1 MSKLSEF
8 INSKRR
14 QVETEDTTALVKSPV
29 ARFFGL
35 TALTLIILGTLFPL
49 YWMLRTAFSTNKS
62 MFSDATSLA
71 PVDFTLGAI
80 KRVLGLAT
88 TQEAIA
94 EGGSGGQISFL
105 HYMGN
110 SLIVCT
116 LIVVFQIGFGAMA
129 AYAFA
134 ILQWRGRDTVF
145 AIFLVS
151 LMVPGIF
158 TLLPNFLL
166 VKELG
171 LLNTY
176 LGIALPA
183 MFMAPFSV
191 FFLRQFFISSPKELE
206 EAARL
211 EGLSHFQ
218 IFWHIALPLQRGP
231 MATLAILLSINAW
244 NDFFWPFLVGREDS
258 VRPLAVALA
267 EFQSQTGQGQP
278 DWTGLMAA
286 AMLSIIPIL
295 FLLVFFGRRIVES
308 LQTSGMK

>member
-1 MSKLSEF
+1 MTNPTMS
-8 INSKRR
+8 R
-14 QVETEDTTALVKSPV
+14 VAGYAALIVLAAISLLPV
-29 ARFFGL
+29 WVAL
-35 TALTLIILGTLFPL
+35 KTALTLPNDF
-49 YWMLRTAFSTNKS
+49 FSS
-62 MFSDATSLA
+62 ASSLVPPA
-71 PVDFTLGAI
+71 FTLQNFA
-80 KRVLGLAT
+80 RVLGFETDIVLTSA
-88 TQEAIA
+88 QAAPINFA
-94 EGGSGGQISFL
+94 VAL
-105 HYMGN
+105 RN
-110 SLIVCT
+110 SLIYTGLLVT
-116 LIVVFQIGFGAMA
+116 GQLFFSALA

-134 ILQWRGRDTVF
+134 RLRFPGRNTLFVAFLSATMIPSIVLFIPNFVLIRELGLINTF
-145 AIFLVS
+145 AGMVAPNI
-151 LMVPGIF
+151 LMVPF
-158 TLLPNFLL
+158 
-166 VKELG
+166 
-171 LLNTY
+171 
-176 LGIALPA
+176 A
-183 MFMAPFSV
+183 V

-286 AMLSIIPIL
+286 VMLSIIPIL
-295 FLLVFFGRRIVES
+295 FLLAFFGRRIVES

>member
-1 MSKLSEF
+1 MTRPTVSR
-8 INSKRR
+8 IAGYA
-14 QVETEDTTALVKSPV
+14 ALVVLAVVSLLPV
-29 ARFFGL
+29 WVAL
-35 TALTLIILGTLFPL
+35 KTALTLPNDFFSSASSLLPPTL
-49 YWMLRTAFSTNKS
+49 
-62 MFSDATSLA
+62 
-71 PVDFTLGAI
+71 TLQNFA
-80 KRVLGLAT
+80 RVLGFATDIQLSSAQAAPIDFGLALRNSVIYAGLLVT
-88 TQEAIA
+88 
-94 EGGSGGQISFL
+94 GQLFFSAL
-105 HYMGN
+105 
-110 SLIVCT
+110 
-116 LIVVFQIGFGAMA
+116 A

-134 ILQWRGRDTVF
+134 RLRFPGRDVLFVTFLSATMIPSIVLFIPNFVLIRELGLINTF
-145 AIFLVS
+145 AGMVAPNI
-151 LMVPGIF
+151 LMVPF
-158 TLLPNFLL
+158 
-166 VKELG
+166 
-171 LLNTY
+171 
-176 LGIALPA
+176 A
-183 MFMAPFSV
+183 V

-286 AMLSIIPIL
+286 VLLSIIPVL
-295 FLLVFFGRRIVES
+295 FLLAFFGRRIVES

>member
-1 MSKLSEF
+1 MTNPAISRLTGYAALIVLAILSLLP
-8 INSKRR
+8 
-14 QVETEDTTALVKSPV
+14 VWVALK
-29 ARFFGL
+29 
-35 TALTLIILGTLFPL
+35 TALTLPNDF
-49 YWMLRTAFSTNKS
+49 FSS
-62 MFSDATSLA
+62 ASSLV
-71 PVDFTLGAI
+71 PPTFTLQNFA
-80 KRVLGLAT
+80 RVLGFETDIVLTSAQAAPIDFGLALRNSVIYT
-88 TQEAIA
+88 GLLVT
-94 EGGSGGQISFL
+94 GQLFFSAL
-105 HYMGN
+105 
-110 SLIVCT
+110 
-116 LIVVFQIGFGAMA
+116 A

-134 ILQWRGRDTVF
+134 RLRFPGRDVLFVAFLSATMIPSIVLFIPNFVLIRELGLINTF
-145 AIFLVS
+145 AGMVAPNI
-151 LMVPGIF
+151 LMVPF
-158 TLLPNFLL
+158 
-166 VKELG
+166 
-171 LLNTY
+171 
-176 LGIALPA
+176 A
-183 MFMAPFSV
+183 V

-286 AMLSIIPIL
+286 VMLSIIPIL
-295 FLLVFFGRRIVES
+295 FLLAFFGRRIVES

>member
-1 MSKLSEF
+1 MKSLSLTRL
-8 INSKRR
+8 SGYL
-14 QVETEDTTALVKSPV
+14 ALVTLAVISLLPV
-29 ARFFGL
+29 WVAL
-35 TALTLIILGTLFPL
+35 KTALTMPGDFFSSASSLIPPEITFQNF
-49 YWMLRTAFSTNKS
+49 A
-62 MFSDATSLA
+62 
-71 PVDFTLGAI
+71 
-80 KRVLGLAT
+80 RVLGFETDIVLNSAVAAPIDFGLA
-88 TQEAIA
+88 
-94 EGGSGGQISFL
+94 L
-105 HYMGN
+105 RN
-110 SLIVCT
+110 SLIYTGLLVT
-116 LIVVFQIGFGAMA
+116 GQLFFSSLA

-134 ILQWRGRDTVF
+134 RLRFPGRDALF
-145 AIFLVS
+145 IAFLSATMIPSIVLFIPNFVLIRELGLINTFTGMVAPNI
-151 LMVPGIF
+151 LMVPF
-158 TLLPNFLL
+158 
-166 VKELG
+166 
-171 LLNTY
+171 
-176 LGIALPA
+176 A
-183 MFMAPFSV
+183 V

-286 AMLSIIPIL
+286 VMLSIIPIL
-295 FLLVFFGRRIVES
+295 VLLVVFGRRIVES

>member
-1 MSKLSEF
+1 MTRPTVSR
-8 INSKRR
+8 IAGYA
-14 QVETEDTTALVKSPV
+14 ALVVLAVVSLLPV
-29 ARFFGL
+29 WVAL
-35 TALTLIILGTLFPL
+35 KTALTLPNDFFSSASSLLPPTL
-49 YWMLRTAFSTNKS
+49 
-62 MFSDATSLA
+62 
-71 PVDFTLGAI
+71 TLQNFA
-80 KRVLGLAT
+80 RVLGFATDIQLSSAQAAPIDFGLALRNSVIYAGLLVT
-88 TQEAIA
+88 
-94 EGGSGGQISFL
+94 GQLFFSAL
-105 HYMGN
+105 
-110 SLIVCT
+110 
-116 LIVVFQIGFGAMA
+116 A

-134 ILQWRGRDTVF
+134 RLRFPGRDVLFVT
-145 AIFLVS
+145 FLSATMIPSIV
-151 LMVPGIF
+151 LFI
-158 TLLPNFLL
+158 PNFVLIR
-166 VKELG
+166 ELG
-171 LLNTY
+171 LINTFA
-176 LGIALPA
+176 G
-183 MFMAPFSV
+183 MVAPNILTVPFAV

-286 AMLSIIPIL
+286 VLLSIIPVL
-295 FLLVFFGRRIVES
+295 FLLAFFGRRIVES

>member
-1 MSKLSEF
+1 MTNPAISRL
-8 INSKRR
+8 
-14 QVETEDTTALVKSPV
+14 TGYAALIVLAVISLLPV
-29 ARFFGL
+29 WVAL
-35 TALTLIILGTLFPL
+35 KTALTLPNDF
-49 YWMLRTAFSTNKS
+49 FSS
-62 MFSDATSLA
+62 ASSLV
-71 PVDFTLGAI
+71 PPTFTLQNFA
-80 KRVLGLAT
+80 RVLGFETDIVLTSAQAAPIDFGLALRNSVIYT
-88 TQEAIA
+88 GLLVT
-94 EGGSGGQISFL
+94 GQLFFSAL
-105 HYMGN
+105 
-110 SLIVCT
+110 
-116 LIVVFQIGFGAMA
+116 A

-134 ILQWRGRDTVF
+134 RLRFPGRDVLFVAFLSATMIPSIVLFIPNFVLIRELGLINTF
-145 AIFLVS
+145 AGMVAPNI
-151 LMVPGIF
+151 LMVPF
-158 TLLPNFLL
+158 
-166 VKELG
+166 
-171 LLNTY
+171 
-176 LGIALPA
+176 A
-183 MFMAPFSV
+183 V

-286 AMLSIIPIL
+286 VMLSIIPIL
-295 FLLVFFGRRIVES
+295 FLLAFFGRRIVES

>member
-1 MSKLSEF
+1 MIIMTRPTVSR
-8 INSKRR
+8 IAGYA
-14 QVETEDTTALVKSPV
+14 ALVMLAVVSLLPV
-29 ARFFGL
+29 WVAL
-35 TALTLIILGTLFPL
+35 KTALTLPNDFFSSASSLLPPTL
-49 YWMLRTAFSTNKS
+49 
-62 MFSDATSLA
+62 
-71 PVDFTLGAI
+71 TLQNFA
-80 KRVLGLAT
+80 RVLGFATDIQLSSAQAAPIDFGLALRNSVIYAGLLVT
-88 TQEAIA
+88 
-94 EGGSGGQISFL
+94 GQLFFSAL
-105 HYMGN
+105 
-110 SLIVCT
+110 
-116 LIVVFQIGFGAMA
+116 A

-134 ILQWRGRDTVF
+134 RLRFPGRDVLFVTFLSATMIPSIVLFIPNFVLIRELGLINTF
-145 AIFLVS
+145 AGMVAPNI
-151 LMVPGIF
+151 LMVPF
-158 TLLPNFLL
+158 
-166 VKELG
+166 
-171 LLNTY
+171 
-176 LGIALPA
+176 A
-183 MFMAPFSV
+183 V

-286 AMLSIIPIL
+286 VLLSIIPVL
-295 FLLVFFGRRIVES
+295 FLLAFFGRRIVES

>member
-1 MSKLSEF
+1 MTRPTVSR
-8 INSKRR
+8 IAGYA
-14 QVETEDTTALVKSPV
+14 ALVVLAVVSLLPV
-29 ARFFGL
+29 WVAL
-35 TALTLIILGTLFPL
+35 KTALTLPNDFFSSASSLLPPTL
-49 YWMLRTAFSTNKS
+49 
-62 MFSDATSLA
+62 
-71 PVDFTLGAI
+71 TLQNFA
-80 KRVLGLAT
+80 RVLGFATDIQLRSAQAAPIDFGLALRNSVIYAGLLVT
-88 TQEAIA
+88 
-94 EGGSGGQISFL
+94 GQLFFSAL
-105 HYMGN
+105 
-110 SLIVCT
+110 
-116 LIVVFQIGFGAMA
+116 A

-134 ILQWRGRDTVF
+134 RLRFPGRDVLFVTFLSATMIPSIVLFIPNFVLIRELGLINTF
-145 AIFLVS
+145 AGMVAPNI
-151 LMVPGIF
+151 LMVPF
-158 TLLPNFLL
+158 
-166 VKELG
+166 
-171 LLNTY
+171 
-176 LGIALPA
+176 A
-183 MFMAPFSV
+183 V

-286 AMLSIIPIL
+286 VLLSIIPVL
-295 FLLVFFGRRIVES
+295 FLLAFFGRRIVES